1 MTTLAIAVNI
11 LAVLA
16 LVLGLSNAA
25 KLLGPVPRHEGDI
38 DMPYE
43 TGEPPF
49 EDARRHMSV
58 MFHRFAV
65 LFVVFDVDL
74 AFLLPWA
81 LNRPALDL
89 GRVVSVSVFAGLI
102 AFMLAYLWRRGA
114 LECGPRGE
122 SA

>member
-1 MTTLAIAVNI
+1 MMTSLAIAVNV
-11 LAVLA
+11 LAVLL
-16 LVLGLSNAA
+16 LVLGLSNSA
-25 KLLGPVPRHEGDI
+25 KLLGPVPRHEGDM

-49 EDARRHMSV
+49 EDAHQHMSV

-81 LNRPALDL
+81 LNRRALDM
-89 GRVVSVSVFAGLI
+89 VQVASVSVFAALV

-114 LECGPRGE
+114 LECSRGE
-122 SA
+122 Q